1 MKRGDSG
8 GSNSHAV
15 CGRLTSCS
23 PPHGHGSSRWG
34 ARAAPGRPA
43 STTWTSSTTQGMEAG
58 ASTVNGESAATQGG
72 GRARAREGRRT
83 APHRTGSIDRRRG
96 PRHLEHLPSRGTRS
110 RGRWLSKNSREKEKQ
125 FTLAPKRR
133 RQGVGQK
140 RGGGRGRRRA
150 WPVQGRG
157 RWPSLPVWGLR
168 ARVCPLHGGRT
179 RALPLH
185 AGRAVDRPASDA
197 PHGRDAEARG

>member
-43 STTWTSSTTQGMEAG
+43 STTWASSTTQGMEAG

-96 PRHLEHLPSRGTRS
+96 PRHLAHLPSRGTRS

-125 FTLAPKRR
+125 FYTCAEASAPGCGPEARR
-133 RQGVGQK
+133 RKRKKAGVARPGTWPLAQPAGVGASGACAPSA
-140 RGGGRGRRRA
+140 RGADACSPSARRPCRGSPGQRRA
-150 WPVQGRG
+150 PRE
-157 RWPSLPVWGLR
+157 RR
-168 ARVCPLHGGRT
+168 
-179 RALPLH
+179 
-185 AGRAVDRPASDA
+185 
-197 PHGRDAEARG
+197 